1 MHDLDLIGWILRI
14 DRKLKMDAGK
24 VMNNVVMVCL
34 IRSGISRQKTASL
47 RIIEIWFYDR
57 KFRFLVENY
66 APVRISIEPSQYSK
80 WHVIGLF
87 LNMTHVC
94 KALSLSFGNSNFRII
109 TWIKDEACTICTQNV
124 NKFFIF
130 KQLHFMMI
138 FLLEWLSKFN
148 VLITLY
154 RCFRLT

>member
-1 MHDLDLIGWILRI
+1 MTLTLLGDYS

-80 WHVIGLF
+80 
-87 LNMTHVC
+87 
-94 KALSLSFGNSNFRII
+94 
-109 TWIKDEACTICTQNV
+109 
-124 NKFFIF
+124 
-130 KQLHFMMI
+130 
-138 FLLEWLSKFN
+138 
-148 VLITLY
+148 
-154 RCFRLT
+154 